1 MKRSV
6 VSVFA
11 VLLLIAML
19 GACGAPAAQTPSPA
33 TPEPVVSPTLE
44 PTAPPTQA
52 PTPAPTDRGE
62 KTGLYYPGE
71 YTAKA
76 KATAAM
82 WS

>member
-1 MKRSV
+1 
-6 VSVFA
+6 
-11 VLLLIAML
+11 
-19 GACGAPAAQTPSPA
+19 
-33 TPEPVVSPTLE
+33 LE